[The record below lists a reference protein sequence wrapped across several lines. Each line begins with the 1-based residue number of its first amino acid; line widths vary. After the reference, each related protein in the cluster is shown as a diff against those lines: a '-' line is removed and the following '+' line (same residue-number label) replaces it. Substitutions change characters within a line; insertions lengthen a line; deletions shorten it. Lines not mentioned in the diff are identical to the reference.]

1 LTVSNN
7 RSTITTVALVP
18 TNQKEDTMED
28 TKPVVQVNTLVQEYI
43 ALRDAKDEIKRE
55 AEVKMQELEGQ
66 MDEISQT
73 LLDHFK
79 ESGIDK
85 AGTPFGTAYRTI
97 KSRYWTNDW
106 DAMYTFIA
114 ENNAYELLE
123 KRLHQTNM
131 KQFLEENPDVQPK
144 GLNIDNEY
152 KIVVRRK

>member
-1 LTVSNN
+1 
-7 RSTITTVALVP
+7 VALVP
-18 TNQKEDTMED
+18 TNQKEDKMED

-55 AEVKMQELEGQ
+55 AEAKMQELEGQ
-66 MDEISQT
+66 MDGISQI

-97 KSRYWTNDW
+97 KSRFWTNDW
-106 DAMYTFIA
+106 DAMYTFIS
-114 ENNAYELLE
+114 EHNAYELLE

-131 KQFLEENPDVQPK
+131 KQFLEENPDIQPQ

>member
-1 LTVSNN
+1 
-7 RSTITTVALVP
+7 VALVP
-18 TNQKEDTMED
+18 ANQKEDTMED

-55 AEVKMQELEGQ
+55 AEAKMQELEGQ

-123 KRLHQTNM
+123 KRLHQSNM

>member
-1 LTVSNN
+1 LTVSKNS
-7 RSTITTVALVP
+7 STITIVALVP
-18 TNQKEDTMED
+18 ANQKEDKMED

-55 AEVKMQELEGQ
+55 AEAKMQELEGQ

-123 KRLHQTNM
+123 KRLHQSNM

>member
-1 LTVSNN
+1 
-7 RSTITTVALVP
+7 VALVP

-114 ENNAYELLE
+114 DNNAYELLE

>member
-1 LTVSNN
+1 
-7 RSTITTVALVP
+7 VALVP

>member
-1 LTVSNN
+1 
-7 RSTITTVALVP
+7 VALVP

-55 AEVKMQELEGQ
+55 AEAKMQEIEGQ
-66 MDEISQT
+66 MDGISQT
-73 LLDHFK
+73 LLEHFK

-106 DAMYTFIA
+106 DAMYTFISKH
-114 ENNAYELLE
+114 NAYELLE

-131 KQFLEENPDVQPK
+131 KQFLEDNPDVQPQ